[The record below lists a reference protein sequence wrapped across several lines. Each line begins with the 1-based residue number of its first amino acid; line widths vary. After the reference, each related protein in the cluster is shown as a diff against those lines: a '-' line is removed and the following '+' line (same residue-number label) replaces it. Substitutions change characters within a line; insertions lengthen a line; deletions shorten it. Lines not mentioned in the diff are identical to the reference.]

1 MLIHYKCL
9 YLCRTSLETP
19 FRAHTT
25 DVRPCR
31 RNHTSNPTHGGTGV
45 HPNVIANL
53 INMNL
58 NKFLKDHI
66 VGIGIFAILI
76 GLVTNWL
83 WEKIAAKPV
92 QVVEDKNYNTN
103 NYPSIYQGDTVSSY
117 LINRILINSVD
128 AFEPGDDIV
137 LTIVTHSSQIS
148 CYALIKNI
156 NNQYVRI
163 YGKFNKSK
171 G

>member
-1 MLIHYKCL
+1 M
-9 YLCRTSLETP
+9 
-19 FRAHTT
+19 
-25 DVRPCR
+25 
-31 RNHTSNPTHGGTGV
+31 
-45 HPNVIANL
+45 
-53 INMNL
+53 
-58 NKFLKDHI
+58 KDHI